1 MRKAIRFPN
10 LQLILFFV
18 VKSQRTFPQNSQ
30 VEQGKQYS
38 SLLKYDCDDK
48 LLGCRDTNLPV
59 AAIDRGTPWKIDS
72 IAPQIG
78 QNVMNFSDKVV
89 IRESNKTIPQKATH
103 SLTSN
108 ESVKLSKRS
117 K

>member
-1 MRKAIRFPN
+1 MREKACADHFRPDDCSHRSLVWDYVLGIDDTLRKAIRFPN

-59 AAIDRGTPWKIDS
+59 AAIDCGTPWKIDS
-72 IAPQIG
+72 IAPQ
-78 QNVMNFSDKVV
+78 NWTKCDELF
-89 IRESNKTIPQKATH
+89 R
-103 SLTSN
+103 
-108 ESVKLSKRS
+108 
-117 K
+117 